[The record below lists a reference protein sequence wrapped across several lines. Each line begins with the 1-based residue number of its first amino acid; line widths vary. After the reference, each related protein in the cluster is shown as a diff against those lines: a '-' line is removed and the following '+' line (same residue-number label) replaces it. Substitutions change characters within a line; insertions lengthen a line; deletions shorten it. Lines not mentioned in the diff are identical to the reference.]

1 MNRIKELRTKKGW
14 RQQDL
19 AEVLSTNQQTVGR
32 YESEKRGLDVE
43 TIGKLCDIFDC
54 TADYLLGRSE
64 LRRFSLTPEE
74 SELLLGFRELSGE
87 GRAFV
92 LHALALA
99 RLGHAGKSG
108 DLPDL
113 EAEPVSS

>member
-1 MNRIKELRTKKGW
+1 MNRIKSLRLERGW
-14 RQQDL
+14 LQQDL
-19 AEVLSTNQQTVGR
+19 ADKMHLTKSSVSR
-32 YESEKRGLDVE
+32 YETELYNLDPE

-113 EAEPVSS
+113 ESEPVSS